1 MSNFKKGD
9 IIVYKH
15 DIGVFTFA
23 VTDSKAHSEDDN
35 GKVWRELM
43 AYYNPYFEENGET
56 KSVFTITLE
65 SDEEG
70 KSQDCG
76 YVFDEEVLDDWRLA
90 DEDET
95 MRALEMLAK
104 IKHVAL
110 DPDTK
115 ELRELKP
122 NETLRFG
129 SKPTTRTTT
138 PTSGSTRHEDVSVS
152 FLITDEERPVT
163 VMSVEMRTVI
173 MEECKKASESKYKYF
188 TGQSM
193 YGFYDDDF
201 DEYCQIGPNMNNFGD
216 AMPYNNYGYR
226 FGGKHAEW
234 F

>member
-23 VTDSKAHSEDDN
+23 VTGEKALSADDN
-35 GKVWRELM
+35 GKVWRDLM

-65 SDEEG
+65 SDDES

-76 YVFDEEVLDDWRLA
+76 YVFDEEVLDDWRVA
-90 DEDET
+90 NEEET

-129 SKPTTRTTT
+129 SKPTTH
-138 PTSGSTRHEDVSVS
+138 TSGSTRHDDVSVS

-188 TGQSM
+188 TGR
-193 YGFYDDDF
+193 GLCGIYDDDF
-201 DEYCQIGPNMNNFGD
+201 DDYCQMGPMNNFGD
-216 AMPYNNYGYR
+216 VMPYNNYGYN
-226 FGGKHAEW
+226 FGGRYADW
-234 F
+234 Y